1 MRESIEIHITEN
13 GARRVIR
20 AFGDIRRSAG
30 AAASGVSALNTA
42 LAALAGVMG
51 VSKLMQ
57 WADRWA
63 TANGMIKTV
72 THSTEEYK
80 TAQKELFEVAQRT
93 RTGLAEMADLYG
105 RVARASDGLGMS
117 QKDTMQFTESVGKAL
132 VVQGRSTAQV
142 SGALL
147 QLGQL
152 MTGNKVHLECGG
164 ARVERRCYYRCRI
177 DSPC

>member
-72 THSTEEYK
+72 THSC
-80 TAQKELFEVAQRT
+80 
-93 RTGLAEMADLYG
+93 D
-105 RVARASDGLGMS
+105 
-117 QKDTMQFTESVGKAL
+117 
-132 VVQGRSTAQV
+132 
-142 SGALL
+142 
-147 QLGQL
+147 
-152 MTGNKVHLECGG
+152 
-164 ARVERRCYYRCRI
+164 
-177 DSPC
+177 